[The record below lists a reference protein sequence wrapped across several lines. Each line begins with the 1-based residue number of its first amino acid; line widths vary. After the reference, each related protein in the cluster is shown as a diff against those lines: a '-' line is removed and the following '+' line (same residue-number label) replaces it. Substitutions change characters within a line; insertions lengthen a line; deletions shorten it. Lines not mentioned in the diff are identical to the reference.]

1 MYYFLLGLLI
11 LDALLLIP
19 VVLLQAG
26 KGGGLAAMGGGA
38 GTDTL
43 FGGRQAA
50 TLLTKATWWCGG
62 AFLVLALAISIMSSG
77 RGVEGRSSIIRGEE
91 APVTTTAPALPGAQ
105 PEAAAPEGGT
115 SPVGAPFEQ
124 QGQAPKE

>member
-38 GTDTL
+38 AGTDTL

-50 TLLTKATWWCGG
+50 TLLTRATWWCGG
-62 AFLVLALAISIMSSG
+62 AFLVLALALSVMASG
-77 RGVEGRSSIIRGEE
+77 RGVEGRTSIIRGGET
-91 APVTTTAPALPGAQ
+91 PVTTAPALPGAQ
-105 PEAAAPEGGT
+105 PEAAAPQGGT

-124 QGQAPKE
+124 QGPTPQP